1 MEDNKT
7 MVYKY
12 YAPTDYNLDALLNQY
27 FWFSKRSNLNDPY
40 EMNTQILETFPKFR
54 DLLNKRGYD
63 IDNYHKKVDEY
74 AICSF
79 TSSCDNQ
86 HFWSLYAQNF
96 EGWCLEF
103 NCDNLV
109 DSTKGVIN
117 KLYDVVY
124 LDEVPDLDDD
134 NVQIPIYKEECGDT
148 ITMPIAGLLGNI
160 KEAEKL
166 FEYLLCIK
174 NREIWESE
182 KEKRLVLG
190 DIYLKQH
197 GKNDKNGYIVNWY
210 KEALS
215 RIIIG
220 HKILDLKRK
229 LIVLIA
235 KELNV
240 EVWEAKPDLKD
251 RKFSIQINK
260 I

>member
-1 MEDNKT
+1 

-12 YAPTDYNLDALLNQY
+12 YAPTDYNLDALINQY
-27 FWFSKRSNLNDPY
+27 FWFSKKSNLNDPY

-63 IDNYHKKVDEY
+63 IDNYHKKVDNY

-79 TSSCDNQ
+79 TTSYDNQ

-103 NCDNLV
+103 NSEKLV

-124 LDEVPDLDDD
+124 LDEVPDLDNDS
-134 NVQIPIYKEECGDT
+134 VQIPIYQDECGGI
-148 ITMPIAGLLGNI
+148 ITTPIVGLLMNE

-190 DIYLKQH
+190 DIYLRQN
-197 GKNDKNGYIVNWY
+197 GTNDKNGYIIKWH

-220 HKILDLKRK
+220 HKIPDLKRK
-229 LIVLIA
+229 LIILIA

-240 EVWEAKPDLKD
+240 QVWEAKPDLKD
-251 RKFSIQINK
+251 RKFSIQINQVK
-260 I
+260 